1 MGADRQ
7 NPNTVFAVLGVVA
20 VALLAALMT
29 ALSYVGVG
37 MGYHRT
43 PTSSFQVSS
52 QSLSG
57 RGSVPETQ
65 QSGNSEESGEQGQ
78 EQQEQ
83 NDPDTPD
90 VPGVPA
96 TPTSADVSDN
106 RIHSI
111 YIIQPGDTLSGI
123 SAATGVSVD
132 KLALANDIADVNLI
146 YAGSALVIPVS

>member
-29 ALSYVGVG
+29 AWSYVGVG
-37 MGYHRT
+37 MGYHRS
-43 PTSSFQVSS
+43 PTSSFQFSS

-65 QSGNSEESGEQGQ
+65 RSGDTEATGEFGDQ
-78 EQQEQ
+78 EQQGIP
-83 NDPDTPD
+83 NTPD
-90 VPGVPA
+90 SPA
-96 TPTSADVSDN
+96 ASMPADISDN
-106 RIHSI
+106 RTRSI

-132 KLALANDIADVNLI
+132 KLARANDIADVNLI

>member
-7 NPNTVFAVLGVVA
+7 NPNTIFAVLGVVA

-29 ALSYVGVG
+29 AWSYVGVG
-37 MGYHRT
+37 MGYHRS

-65 QSGNSEESGEQGQ
+65 QSGDTEATGEFGDQ
-78 EQQEQ
+78 EQQGIP
-83 NDPDTPD
+83 NTLDS
-90 VPGVPA
+90 PA
-96 TPTSADVSDN
+96 ASMPADISDN
-106 RIHSI
+106 RTRSI

-132 KLALANDIADVNLI
+132 KLARANDIADVNLI
-146 YAGSALVIPVS
+146 YAGSALVIPLS